1 MNYKRLIKIGF
12 IYILWFGINVVL
24 GVLLGYNL
32 YVSFVIIFNFLDV
45 DVIEGIY
52 IKFGGGVILIYVYY
66 FCYVLEVVVVCN
78 LDLYMW

>member
-1 MNYKRLIKIGF
+1 M
-12 IYILWFGINVVL
+12 
-24 GVLLGYNL
+24 
-32 YVSFVIIFNFLDV
+32 

-78 LDLYMW
+78 LDLCICDNRWNLFIVFVINYFVGSVCEFYVKCI